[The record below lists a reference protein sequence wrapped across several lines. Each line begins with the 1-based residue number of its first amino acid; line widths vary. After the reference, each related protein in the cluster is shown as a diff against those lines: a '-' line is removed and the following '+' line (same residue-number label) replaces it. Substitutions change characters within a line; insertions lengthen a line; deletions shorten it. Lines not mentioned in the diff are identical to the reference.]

1 MLRGLPRRG
10 EGHGLGMLVEG
21 GKHREWPFVLGASR
35 VGRAIQA
42 CRLHTLEMV
51 TDFSVLNES
60 KCSKKQQNCMKL

>member
-1 MLRGLPRRG
+1 MLRGRPRRG

-21 GKHREWPFVLGASR
+21 GKHGEWPFVLAASR
-35 VGRAIQA
+35 VGRAMQA

-60 KCSKKQQNCMKL
+60 KCPKTE